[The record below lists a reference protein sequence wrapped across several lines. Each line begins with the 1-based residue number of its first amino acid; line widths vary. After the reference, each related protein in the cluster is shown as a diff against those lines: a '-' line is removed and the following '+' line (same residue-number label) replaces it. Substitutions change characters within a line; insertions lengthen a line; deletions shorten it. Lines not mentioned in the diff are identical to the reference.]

1 MESGGGAKPNLTLTR
16 WRVWCEAPLA
26 KPKPNPNRNPNP
38 NPNPNPN
45 EVWRGGP
52 AFLPEEGCD
61 EFVRMFAAA
70 REGGVNGGGAAA
82 GGSPGAQQQP
92 APVFFS
98 P

>member
-1 MESGGGAKPNLTLTR
+1 MPWPTASLPRSAHRSLASPRCTR
-16 WRVWCEAPLA
+16 A
-26 KPKPNPNRNPNP
+26 NPTPTPTP

>member
-1 MESGGGAKPNLTLTR
+1 M
-16 WRVWCEAPLA
+16 
-26 KPKPNPNRNPNP
+26 
-38 NPNPNPN
+38 
-45 EVWRGGP
+45 WRGGP